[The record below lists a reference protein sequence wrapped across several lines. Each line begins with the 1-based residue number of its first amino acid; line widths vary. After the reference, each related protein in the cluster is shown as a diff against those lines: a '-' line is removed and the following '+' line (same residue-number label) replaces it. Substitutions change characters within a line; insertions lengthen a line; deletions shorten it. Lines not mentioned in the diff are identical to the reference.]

1 MIGAG
6 FLSRLSVRARI
17 AALAL
22 IPVVGFIAD
31 AVTYNSSET
40 EVARAF
46 DTLKGLGDVAD
57 ASRDFKGALAVMRT
71 AAAEFAAH
79 PSNDLVSTFEAA
91 HKQAVQDLA
100 AIAAS
105 RNAANRKEIEGL
117 HAKLGE
123 LKTHFATLQTELRK
137 LGFSDSEG
145 IRRRMNDAAAAVER
159 IINKDMSWVSETDS
173 RRLLLSLSAMRRHE
187 AEYRLSQSDLNQLL
201 FSEELS
207 NFNGIFQSLTAE
219 AALKQQLSEQ
229 VQAYAD
235 AFAAWAASMDTI
247 RPPLAIIALDT
258 KEMLPAADQIIASA
272 QRQEASAAGA
282 LSASQARTRLIII
295 AVGIGVVGIGL
306 ALSWFIGR
314 SITRPLNGLSGAMAQ
329 LAEGDTSVAIPATET
344 RDEIGRMAR
353 TVIVFRDNAVERERL
368 AANEAEAHRARER
381 RGEAIA
387 TTIAR
392 FENSVDQALAKL
404 RDAAHTLDG
413 AASALNGA
421 ADAVSAEAR
430 SAEERVGA
438 ASQNVSSAAAST
450 EELTWSIGAIAV
462 QATKSTEVAG
472 RAVSEAQRTV
482 GTMSQLSGAAT
493 RIGEVIGL
501 IQAIAGQTNL
511 LALNATIEAARAGE
525 AGRGFAVVAAEVKS
539 LAGQTGEATEEIAA
553 QIGAI
558 QLAAADAAQAIE
570 QVNVIIGEMS
580 GIAANVSAAVE
591 EQNAAVSSIAEGV
604 NRASGEARSGAE
616 AMSRVAG
623 RSQDARATAGDVKAL
638 AKSLAAE
645 AESLDGEV
653 RRFLTDVRVA

>member
-1 MIGAG
+1 
-6 FLSRLSVRARI
+6 
-17 AALAL
+17 
-22 IPVVGFIAD
+22 
-31 AVTYNSSET
+31 
-40 EVARAF
+40 
-46 DTLKGLGDVAD
+46 VAD
-57 ASRDFKGALAVMRT
+57 ASRDFKGALTVMRT
-71 AAAEFAAH
+71 AAAEFAAR
-79 PSNDLVSTFEAA
+79 PSNDLVRTFEEA

-100 AIAAS
+100 GIATS
-105 RNAANRKEIEGL
+105 MNAGNRKEIEGL
-117 HAKLGE
+117 QAKLGE
-123 LKTHFATLQTELRK
+123 LKALFATLHTELRK
-137 LGFSDSEG
+137 LGFTDSEG
-145 IRRRMNDAAAAVER
+145 IRRRINEAAAAVER
-159 IINKDMSWVSETDS
+159 IINKDMSWLSQADS
-173 RRLLLSLSAMRRHE
+173 RRLLLSLSALRRHE
-187 AEYRLSQSDLNQLL
+187 AEYRLSQSELNQLL
-201 FSEELS
+201 FSEEMK
-207 NFNGIFQSLTAE
+207 NFHSIFGDLLAE

-229 VQAYAD
+229 VQAYGE
-235 AFAAWAASMDTI
+235 AFAAWAASMDAI
-247 RPPLAIIALDT
+247 RPPLAIIGLDT
-258 KEMLPAADQIIASA
+258 HEMLPVADQIIASA
-272 QRQEASAAGA
+272 QRQETAAAAA
-282 LSASQARTRLIII
+282 LSASQARTRIIII

-306 ALSWFIGR
+306 ALSWLIGR
-314 SITRPLNGLSGAMAQ
+314 TITRPVNFLAQAMAR
-329 LAEGDTSVAIPATET
+329 LAEGDTAVAIPATET

-368 AANEAEAHRARER
+368 AANEAEGHRARER

-387 TTIAR
+387 ATIAR
-392 FENSVDQALAKL
+392 FENSVDEALAKL

-430 SAEERVGA
+430 NAEERVGA
-438 ASQNVSSAAAST
+438 ASHNVSSAAAST
-450 EELTWSIGAIAV
+450 EELTWSIGAIAL
-462 QATKSTEVAG
+462 QAAKSTEVAG

-539 LAGQTGEATEEIAA
+539 LAGQTGKATEEIAA

-558 QLAAADAAQAIE
+558 QSAAGDAAQAIQ
-570 QVNVIIGEMS
+570 QVNAIIGEMS

-653 RRFLTDVRVA
+653 RRFLADVRVA

>member
-1 MIGAG
+1 MFGAG

-17 AALAL
+17 AAVAL
-22 IPVVGFIAD
+22 IPVVGFVAD
-31 AVTYNSSET
+31 AITYKSSEN

-46 DTLKGLGDVAD
+46 ETLKALGDVAD
-57 ASRDFKGALAVMRT
+57 ASRDFKVALTIMRT
-71 AAAEFAAH
+71 SAAEFVTR
-79 PSNDLVSTFEAA
+79 PSNDLVKAFEES
-91 HKQAVQDLA
+91 HKQAVQGLL
-100 AIAAS
+100 AIASSMSAD
-105 RNAANRKEIEGL
+105 NRKAIEGL
-117 HAKLGE
+117 QQKLVE
-123 LKTHFATLQTELRK
+123 LKTHFATLHGEVLK
-137 LGFSDSEG
+137 LGFTDSEG
-145 IRRRMNDAAAAVER
+145 IRRRMNEAAAGVER
-159 IINKDMSWVSETDS
+159 IINNDMSWLSESDS
-173 RRLLLSLSAMRRHE
+173 RRLLFSLSAMRRHE
-187 AEYRLSQSDLNQLL
+187 AEYRLNQSELNQLL
-201 FSEELS
+201 FAAELKT
-207 NFNGIFQSLTAE
+207 FNNVFQGIAAAASLKE
-219 AALKQQLSEQ
+219 QLSRQ
-229 VQAYAD
+229 VQTYAD
-235 AFAAWAASMDTI
+235 TFAAWAASMDAI

-258 KEMLPAADQIIASA
+258 QEMLPVADQIIASA
-272 QRQEASAAGA
+272 QRQETAAAGA
-282 LSASQARTRLIII
+282 LASSQARTRAIMI

-306 ALSWFIGR
+306 ALSWGIGR
-314 SITRPLNGLSGAMAQ
+314 TITRPLNGLARAMGR
-329 LAEGDTSVAIPATET
+329 LAEGDTSVAIPATDT
-344 RDEIGRMAR
+344 NDEIGRMAR

-368 AANEAEAHRARER
+368 AANEAEAYRARER

-387 TTIAR
+387 ATIAR

-430 SAEERVGA
+430 GAEARVGA
-438 ASQNVSSAAAST
+438 ASHNVSSAAAST
-450 EELTWSIGAIAV
+450 EELTWSIGAIAL
-462 QATKSTEVAG
+462 QAAKSTEVAG
-472 RAVSEAQRTV
+472 RAVSEAQRTA
-482 GTMSQLSGAAT
+482 GTMSQLSAAAT

-539 LAGQTGEATEEIAA
+539 LAGQTGKATEEIAA

-558 QLAAADAAQAIE
+558 QSAAADAAQAIE
-570 QVNVIIGEMS
+570 QVNAIIGEMS
-580 GIAANVSAAVE
+580 GIAANVSVAVE

-638 AKSLAAE
+638 AKSLATE

-653 RRFLTDVRVA
+653 RRFLADVQVA